1 MQKKHTYS
9 WISSSDIFMI
19 AIIISGGF
27 VTILNQTVLSPALP
41 SIMRDFGIGPSQGQW
56 LTTAFMLVNGIMIPI
71 TAYLID
77 RFTTRKLFIG
87 SVSIFAAGTT
97 LAAVA
102 PNFTVLLIARILQAI
117 GAGIQMPLG
126 SVVMMLIFPKEKRGI
141 AMGIVGIVISFAPA
155 IGPTLAGWVVDNWGW
170 HVIFW
175 TILPLTLLVITFAFF
190 FLKNIGQTHHPHLDW
205 PSVFLSTLAFGSLLY
220 GFSAA
225 ATYGWLSLFTII
237 PLLTGS
243 ITLYFYVKRQLALEE
258 PLLNLRVLKTKVFA
272 YSTILTMVINASLLV
287 GAIIMPILLQ
297 DVLGYSAF
305 DSGLLM
311 MPGAIVLGIMSP
323 ISGTLFDRFG
333 PRMLAI
339 SGLLI
344 LAVTSAVL
352 GFVTENTTFLF
363 MCILFTI
370 RNFGIAMINMPINTW
385 GLNALDN
392 KYIAHGNAIN
402 NTARQIAGSIG
413 TAFLITIMTM
423 VMMNNAQTGKIH
435 STLMGINAAFG
446 AQALMAGIALI
457 IAILKVHDNSKEGR
471 LMPGGKGNE

>member
-1 MQKKHTYS
+1 MQRKNNYS
-9 WISSSDIFMI
+9 WISPSDIFMI

-41 SIMRDFGIGPSQGQW
+41 SIMRDFQIAPSQGQW

-77 RFTTRKLFIG
+77 RFSTRKLFIG
-87 SVSIFAAGTT
+87 SMSIFTIGTA
-97 LAAVA
+97 LAAIA
-102 PNFTVLLIARILQAI
+102 PNFNTLMAARILQAI

-126 SVVMMLIFPKEKRGI
+126 AVVMMLLFPKEKRGI
-141 AMGIVGIVISFAPA
+141 AMGIVGIVIAFAPA
-155 IGPTLAGWVVDNWGW
+155 VGPTLAGWVVDTWGW
-170 HVIFW
+170 HYIFGA
-175 TILPLTLLVITFAFF
+175 IVPLALLVIVFSFF
-190 FLKNIGQTHHPHLDW
+190 FLRNIGQTHHTHLDW
-205 PSVFLSTLAFGSLLY
+205 PSVVLSTLAFGSLLY

-225 ATYGWLSLFTII
+225 ASYGWLGTFTIM
-237 PLLTGS
+237 PLVVGS
-243 ITLYFYVKRQLALEE
+243 ITLYFYVKRQLALEQ
-258 PLLNLRVLKTKVFA
+258 PLLNLRVLKSRIFA
-272 YSTILTMVINASLLV
+272 YSTLLSMIINASLLV

-323 ISGTLFDRFG
+323 ISGILFDRFG

-344 LAVTSAVL
+344 LTITSAVL
-352 GFVTENTTFLF
+352 GFVTVNTTFTF

-385 GLNALDN
+385 GINALDN
-392 KYIAHGNAIN
+392 KFIAHGNAIN

-423 VMMNNAQTGKIH
+423 VMNNHADRGKTL
-435 STLMGINAAFG
+435 STLMGVNAAFG
-446 AQALMAGIALI
+446 TAALLTGIALI
-457 IAILKVHDNSKEGR
+457 IAIITVHDNSKEGR
-471 LMPGGKGNE
+471 LAGGNRNE

>member
-1 MQKKHTYS
+1 MQRKNNYS
-9 WISSSDIFMI
+9 WISPSDIFMI

-41 SIMRDFGIGPSQGQW
+41 SIMRDFQIAPSQGQW

-77 RFTTRKLFIG
+77 RFSTRKLFIG
-87 SVSIFAAGTT
+87 SMSIFTIGTA
-97 LAAVA
+97 LAAIA
-102 PNFTVLLIARILQAI
+102 PNFNTLMAARILQAI

-126 SVVMMLIFPKEKRGI
+126 AVVMMLLFPKEKRGI
-141 AMGIVGIVISFAPA
+141 AMGIVGIVIAFAPA
-155 IGPTLAGWVVDNWGW
+155 VGPTLAGWVVDTWGW
-170 HVIFW
+170 HYIFGA
-175 TILPLTLLVITFAFF
+175 IVPLALLVIVFSFF
-190 FLKNIGQTHHPHLDW
+190 FLRNIGQTHHTHLDW
-205 PSVFLSTLAFGSLLY
+205 PSVVLSTLAFGSLLY

-225 ATYGWLSLFTII
+225 ASYGWLGTFTIM
-237 PLLTGS
+237 PLVVGS
-243 ITLYFYVKRQLALEE
+243 ITLYFYVKRQLALEQ
-258 PLLNLRVLKTKVFA
+258 PLLNLRVLKSRIFA
-272 YSTILTMVINASLLV
+272 YSTLLSMIINASLLV

-344 LAVTSAVL
+344 LTITSAVL
-352 GFVTENTTFLF
+352 GFVTVNTTFTF

-385 GLNALDN
+385 GINALDN
-392 KYIAHGNAIN
+392 KDIAHGNAIN

-423 VMMNNAQTGKIH
+423 VMNNHADRGKTL
-435 STLMGINAAFG
+435 STLMGVNAAFG
-446 AQALMAGIALI
+446 TAALLTGIALI
-457 IAILKVHDNSKEGR
+457 IAIITVHDNSKEGR
-471 LMPGGKGNE
+471 LAGGNRNE